1 MMKLFRNEEGQT
13 LVLTAL
19 LMCILMGFMA
29 LSIDMGVSFRTQRR
43 VQSQADAAA
52 IAAALCGSYAG
63 QYCTQYSKDSSGA
76 ALTPA
81 AADATSVAARAAK
94 ANGMPAGATFT
105 VKPSPTYGQH
115 SNSGYY
121 EVIIKQP
128 SSAPF
133 VGTFAGLFNG
143 GKSAPNYDPMTVG
156 ARAVAGRVPGTT
168 CLYVLNKTAEKA
180 LYVKGGGGGSKA
192 PATISAPGCSIQ
204 VNSNASDALCTT
216 GNSAT
221 IDAPQIFVVGA
232 QDPAGKCNNV
242 QNNVSTGV
250 GQANDPFAG
259 MASPSAGCG
268 TGFGLATSFAGS
280 TIKNPTITAYSGGT
294 VTIQGLVNGVSKT
307 ISTTGTAYTPVSG
320 GASVSRFCFS
330 DTNLQ
335 LGTSSSGG
343 FTLGSS
349 GNEMFSFLHG
359 VAIGGNNSLITVN
372 GTIDI
377 AGGDFQESNVNL
389 FIKGPTADA
398 TLQPYSGFALISE
411 STATTCSSSVGSM
424 GTVPA
429 GDGCLQLQF
438 GSNSATGTTV
448 ACAAGSGL
456 PGMIGTVYAPHDVLY
471 MQDSGG
477 CVAVTNLV
485 ADEVWDNSALTITNY
500 NLAYTTSPLDVV
512 RLVE

>member
-63 QYCTQYSKDSSGA
+63 QFCTRFGGTDVATVASGA
-76 ALTPA
+76 AT
-81 AADATSVAARAAK
+81 
-94 ANGMPAGATFT
+94 ANGMPAGASFT
-105 VKPSPTYGQH
+105 LKPSPTYGQH

-143 GKSAPNYDPMTVG
+143 GKTANYDPMTVG

-221 IDAPQIFVVGA
+221 IDAPQILVVGA
-232 QDPAGKCNNV
+232 QNPAGKCNNV
-242 QNNVSTGV
+242 QSNVSTGV
-250 GQANDPFAG
+250 GQANDPFGG

-294 VTIQGLVNGVSKT
+294 VTIQGLVNGVSQT
-307 ISTTGTAYTPVSG
+307 ISTTGTSYTPVSG
-320 GASVSRFCFS
+320 GPSVSRFCFS

-335 LGTSSSGG
+335 IGTTSSGG
-343 FTLGSS
+343 FTLGSG

-359 VAIGGNNSLITVN
+359 VLISGNNSLITVN
-372 GTIDI
+372 GTIDL
-377 AGGDFQESNVNL
+377 AGGDFQEPNVNL
-389 FIKGPTADA
+389 FIQGPTGDGTA
-398 TLQPYSGFALISE
+398 QPYTGFALISE
-411 STATTCSSSVGSM
+411 STATPTCSSSVGSM

-438 GSNSATGTTV
+438 GSSSATGTTA
-448 ACAAGSGL
+448 ACVAGSGL
-456 PGMIGTVYAPHDVLY
+456 PGLVGTVYAPTDVLY